1 MSRIHIPESLRRL
14 AIERANGRCEYCLL
28 HQDDTPLT
36 HPIDHVVA
44 LKHGGLTIAENLA
57 LSCLECNLN
66 KGTDLTTFDPLSG
79 ELARL
84 YHPRQQSW
92 EEHFALEGV
101 RIVGLTMCGRATVR
115 LLQFNTPARLAEREL
130 LRDNSRYPG

>member
-1 MSRIHIPESLRRL
+1 MSRIHIPESLHRL
-14 AIERANGRCEYCLL
+14 VTERANGRCEYCLL

-36 HPIDHVVA
+36 HPIDHIIA

-57 LSCLECNLN
+57 LACLECNLS
-66 KGTDLTTFDPLSG
+66 KGTDLATFDPLTG

-84 YHPRQQSW
+84 FDPRQQRW
-92 EEHFALEGV
+92 EEHFALEGA
-101 RIVGLTMCGRATVR
+101 RIVGLTACGRATVR

-130 LRDNSRYPG
+130 LQGIGR

>member
-14 AIERANGRCEYCLL
+14 VTERANGRCEYCLL
-28 HQDDTPLT
+28 HQDDTPFT

-57 LSCLECNLN
+57 LACLECNLN
-66 KGTDLTTFDPLSG
+66 KGTDLATFDPLTG
-79 ELARL
+79 ELDRL

-101 RIVGLTMCGRATVR
+101 RIVGLTMYGRATVR